1 MSDYKVFISHGSH
14 DMWLA
19 GQIAKEVTRSGGL
32 PFLDETNIPKGS
44 PAFSQIIRTEIA
56 KSREMVALF
65 TPWSSIRSWVWIEM
79 GAAWDREIQILA
91 VFYGMTAH
99 DLDKSGQGK
108 AILEDINIINLND
121 FDVYLKQMKKRVVEV
136 KR

>member
-1 MSDYKVFISHGSH
+1 
-14 DMWLA
+14 
-19 GQIAKEVTRSGGL
+19 
-32 PFLDETNIPKGS
+32 
-44 PAFSQIIRTEIA
+44 
-56 KSREMVALF
+56 MVALF

-79 GAAWDREIQILA
+79 GAAWDREIPILA